1 MYILP
6 KLMDF
11 SWKYLCYQLVKTEK
25 LKQGENSDQKVI
37 GPLSQGRGPFKLS
50 TRIAQ
55 GDVVEGHPGA
65 KKCEMT
71 KMGQKSR
78 FTWKI
83 VS

>member
-1 MYILP
+1 M
-6 KLMDF
+6 KF
-11 SWKYLCYQLVKTEK
+11 SWKYLFYQVLKTEK
-25 LKQGENSDQKVI
+25 LKKGENSDQKVI

-65 KKCEMT
+65 KKCEIT

>member
-1 MYILP
+1 MQ
-6 KLMDF
+6 F
-11 SWKYLCYQLVKTEK
+11 SWNYLCFQL
-25 LKQGENSDQKVI
+25 LKVDLKRGENSDQKVI

-50 TRIAQ
+50 TQIAQ

-65 KKCEMT
+65 KKCEIT